1 MKPRTTIVL
10 FLVISLAF
18 IGCSSPSTGEDTRG
32 EPSASE
38 NPQEETTEIDYPTK
52 EITFVVWS
60 SAGSGVDLM
69 ARQVA
74 KIAEDELGQPI
85 VVENR
90 TGGSGAIAMQHLL
103 SQPAD
108 GYTIGANT
116 RSQMISLN
124 AELKGQINPEELEFI
139 AQMQGDPYVLAVT
152 TDSGMESIEDLIAE
166 AQSNENFS
174 IGGFGSNSAQS
185 IFAKDLAEQADFP
198 LNWVPYEG
206 GSEAAPALLGNHVNA
221 ILTNVSQVKSHV
233 ESGDIRVLG
242 VSTEEQIEA
251 LPNTPT
257 FEELG
262 YEGLTMTHWRGFY
275 VKKGTPQEI
284 IDIWDEVFASI
295 AESDAWDQFVE
306 QTGST
311 NQFLDSKATA
321 EDVAQDLQTLA
332 EKLN

>member
-1 MKPRTTIVL
+1 MKISKLTVF
-10 FLVISLAF
+10 FLLVSLVVV
-18 IGCSSPSTGEDTRG
+18 GCSSPSSGGDTQE
-32 EPSASE
+32 EPSES
-38 NPQEETTEIDYPTK
+38 PQAESTEVEYPTK
-52 EITFVVWS
+52 EITFIVWS

-74 KIAEDELGQPI
+74 QIAETELGQPI

-90 TGGSGAIAMQHLL
+90 TGGSGAIAMQHIL

-124 AELKGQINPEELEFI
+124 AELKGQINPEDLEFI
-139 AQMQGDPYVLAVT
+139 AQMQGDPYVLAVKS
-152 TDSGMESIEDLIAE
+152 DSGMETIDDLIAE
-166 AQSNENFS
+166 AQSNEDFS

-185 IFAKDLAEQADFP
+185 IFAADLAEQADFP

-251 LPNTPT
+251 LPDTPT

-262 YEGLTMTHWRGFY
+262 YEGLTVTHWRGFY
-275 VKKGTPQEI
+275 VKKGTPQEV
-284 IDIWDEVFASI
+284 IDIWDEVFAKV
-295 AESDAWDQFVE
+295 AESPEWSEFLE
-306 QTGST
+306 KSGST
-311 NQFLDSKATA
+311 NQFQDSEATA
-321 EDVAQDLQTLA
+321 ADVAQDLEKLA
-332 EKLN
+332 EKLNN